1 MDMEV
6 ISKYVRVPN
15 ENRWMVISLP
25 RLKCLEEVYK
35 KYETNFPPFA
45 AIEPSKKM
53 IACRG
58 PDGLTDNERLAIG
71 MHKNGLTSR
80 QIAEAMSVSQDR
92 ARKLVSNARKAILR
106 KENNK

>member
-1 MDMEV
+1 MDMEI
-6 ISKYVRVPN
+6 ISKYVRVPS

-35 KYETNFPPFA
+35 KYETNLPPFVVTGQ
-45 AIEPSKKM
+45 SKKM
-53 IACRG
+53 VASRG

-106 KENNK
+106 RENQ